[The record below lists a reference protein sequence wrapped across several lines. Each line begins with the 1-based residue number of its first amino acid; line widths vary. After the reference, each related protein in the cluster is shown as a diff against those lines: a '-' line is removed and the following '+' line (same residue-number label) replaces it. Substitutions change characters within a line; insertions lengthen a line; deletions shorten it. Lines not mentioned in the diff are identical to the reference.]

1 MVKINTTHA
10 LLAGGYDEHVQGYAT
25 SAAYIFSNDQGFV
38 RVGDMTQRRE
48 HAACGLH
55 GTSYV
60 IMAGGQG
67 SGSGSGSA
75 QLTSEYFS
83 LDDMRWH
90 QGPAIG
96 KDVGKDPGVS
106 GGKIVSTENET
117 FLFGQFQLFQL
128 DTDAD
133 EWKWVVVRE
142 LLNYRKFYD
151 AFLMPSFNCR
161 GDTGRG

>member
-10 LLAGGYDEHVQGYAT
+10 LLAGGYDEHVQGAVT

-38 RVGDMTQRRE
+38 RVGDMTQPRN

-67 SGSGSGSA
+67 SRNA

-96 KDVGKDPGVS
+96 KDIGKDPGVS
-106 GGKIVSTENET
+106 AGKIVSTENET